1 LGTTLE
7 LALSLAPKDW
17 TLDYSFLLYVPITA
31 VESEQEE
38 GE

>member
-17 TLDYSFLLYVPITA
+17 TLDTICMCA
-31 VESEQEE
+31 VKKQSPV
-38 GE
+38 